1 MTNDFTTVRV
11 ELPPDLNRL
20 ISEYQAAHKA
30 AAGSHLS
37 KAAIITLAVY
47 WAEAR
52 LREMIAANKEIAEVK
67 ENLSTINQPNHAN
80 SNRNL

>member
-37 KAAIITLAVY
+37 KAAIITIAIY

-52 LREMIAANKEIAEVK
+52 LREMIQANQEIANVQ
-67 ENLSTINQPNHAN
+67 NQLSTINQPNHAN